1 MELGSEEFKERFPEN
16 AIIGGIQLESGE
28 AIIPDK
34 YTELGVG
41 DKVMVYCSHDAVK
54 EVEKIFV

>member
-1 MELGSEEFKERFPEN
+1 MEISSGEFRERFPEN

-28 AIIPDK
+28 VTIPK
-34 YTELGVG
+34 ENTELSVG
-41 DKVMVYCSHDAVK
+41 DRVMVYCSPEAVK